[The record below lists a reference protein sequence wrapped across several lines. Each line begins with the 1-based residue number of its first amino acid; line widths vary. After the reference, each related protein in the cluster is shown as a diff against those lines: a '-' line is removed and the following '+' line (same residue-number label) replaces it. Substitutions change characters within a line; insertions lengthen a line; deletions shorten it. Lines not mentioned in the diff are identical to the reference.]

1 MIKIAVINGPNL
13 NLLGEREKGFYGC
26 FTYDEL
32 TTDILNFAKNNN
44 IEVSVFQSNI
54 EGEIINEIH
63 RLRKWADGIVIN
75 AAGYTHTSV
84 AIRDALIAFG
94 KPVVEV
100 HISNVYK
107 RENFR
112 HKSYISDIA
121 EGVIA
126 GLGKYSY
133 IYAIDFLNNLLKK

>member
-1 MIKIAVINGPNL
+1 MKIAVLNGPNL

-32 TTDILNFAKNNN
+32 IKNILDFAKKNY
-44 IEVSVFQSNI
+44 IEISFFQSNI

-75 AAGYTHTSV
+75 AGAYTHTSV
-84 AIRDALIAFG
+84 AIRDALLAFG

-100 HISNVYK
+100 HISNIFK
-107 RENFR
+107 REDFR
-112 HKSYISDIA
+112 HKSFISDISV
-121 EGVIA
+121 GIIA

-133 IYAIDFLNNLLKK
+133 LYAIDFLNNLLKK